1 MLNNFVLSNGLNV
14 ATYSIPQMR
23 SVFLGLS
30 VKGGSIFDTA
40 QTSGVSHFM
49 EHMLVQGIPSFPN
62 VEALSDYIE
71 GLAGSYSA
79 ATYSQSIKFT
89 ASVPSIHLKDILE
102 IGSEVLYKPLF
113 PEDAYERE
121 KTSILEE
128 IKERQDALW
137 YKNGRFFTSVRFK
150 EGHPLRLDTGG
161 SIESISKLSLDD
173 LKAYWSKFFFPKN
186 TYLVLVGGFDNK
198 NIKDILEEFFG
209 GINSKKQFPGFPLVS
224 NKDLSDKIIAIRADK
239 QLRTCYL
246 DISYPSVT
254 DEYPLSARLPQAI
267 IRDIL
272 GGLRGSRLYRLLRQ
286 RKGLVYDVGLGSA
299 VYERFGYSHIY
310 SQVSEEKLEE
320 VVELI
325 GKELLTF
332 YQNGPIEEEVDFAKN
347 YHTNRILMQ
356 WDHPSAIADWLSS
369 DLMWEDKIY
378 TPEEY
383 AKLLEAV
390 DVDII
395 KQFMQKHWDFD
406 KLNIIVQGPL
416 ENSDDNKK
424 KIAEAFGDFK

>member
-1 MLNNFVLSNGLNV
+1 MLQHFTLSSGLRV

-30 VKGGSIFDTA
+30 VKAGSIFDTPK
-40 QTSGVSHFM
+40 TSGISHFM

-71 GLAGSYSA
+71 GLAGTYSA
-79 ATYSQSIKFT
+79 ATYSQSIRFT
-89 ASVPSIHLKDILE
+89 ASVPSVHLKDILE
-102 IGSEVLYKPLF
+102 IGCEVLYKPLF

-137 YKNGRFFTSVRFK
+137 HKNGRFFTSVRFK
-150 EGHPLRLDTGG
+150 EGHPLRLDAGG
-161 SIESISKLSLDD
+161 TVDTIRDLRLND
-173 LKAYWSKFFFPKN
+173 LKNYWSKFFFPRN
-186 TYLVLVGGFDNK
+186 TYLVLVGGFEDEDIK
-198 NIKDILEEFFG
+198 NILEDFFG
-209 GINSKKQFPGFPLVS
+209 NIKSDKKFPGFPSVT
-224 NKDLSDKIIAIRADK
+224 NKDLSDKTIAIRDDRV
-239 QLRTCYL
+239 LRTCYL
-246 DISYPSVT
+246 DVSFPSVS
-254 DEYPLSARLPQAI
+254 DDYPLAARVPQAI

-286 RKGLVYDVGLGSA
+286 RKGLVYDVGVGSA
-299 VYERFGYSHIY
+299 VYQHFGYSYIY
-310 SQVSEEKLEE
+310 SQVTEQKLLE

-332 YQNGPIEEEVDFAKN
+332 YQNGPIKEEVAFAKN

-369 DLMWEDKIY
+369 DLMWEDKIH
-378 TPEEY
+378 TPEDY

-390 DVDII
+390 DVDTI
-395 KQFMQKHWDFD
+395 KKFMQTHWNFD
-406 KLNIIVQGPL
+406 KLNMIIQGPL
-416 ENSDDNKK
+416 DDSDNNKK
-424 KIAEAFGDFK
+424 KIAECFGGF